1 MVFDTAFTQL
11 KHALVHT
18 PVLAMPDFDAN
29 FVVETDA
36 SDAAIGAVL
45 MQHEQPVAF
54 MSKALNSAQ
63 CNYHTTD
70 HKLLA
75 IVLVCKRWHPYLDG
89 KKTVVLTDHK
99 PLIGLHTAPN
109 LNNR

>member
-1 MVFDTAFTQL
+1 M
-11 KHALVHT
+11 KHALVHD
-18 PVLAMPDFDAN
+18 PVLAMPDFYAN

-36 SDAAIGAVL
+36 SDVAVGAVL
-45 MQHEQPVAF
+45 MQYEQPVAF

-70 HKLLA
+70 FKLPA
-75 IVLVCKRWHPYLDG
+75 IVVAFKRWHPYLDG

-109 LNNR
+109 LNKR